1 MGTKAETEIYKN
13 HTIAIEYDEN
23 PESPRMW
30 ENICEFHHWHSRC
43 KLGDIY
49 HTDTED
55 IEKMLTIANRQGD
68 LVMPLYCYEHG
79 NITISLNSFYGKL
92 PQDHYE
98 FDSGQVGFVIIRRKK
113 MLEEFGK
120 KTFTAKLKKR
130 ARKIAEAEVEIFNN
144 YLRGNVYGY
153 IIDYDGDSCWGFY
166 DIEDAIDEAKST
178 IDYIVKQ
185 ERKSHF
191 EQLKIWIRNRVPFQY
206 RISAI
211 TV

>member
-13 HTIAIEYDEN
+13 HTITIEYDEN
-23 PESPRMW
+23 PESPREW
-30 ENICEFHHWHSRC
+30 DNICEIHHWHR
-43 KLGDIY
+43 KYNLGDVR
-49 HTDTED
+49 HTSTESV
-55 IEKMLTIANRQGD
+55 EAMLAKSKRQGD
-68 LVMPLYCYEHG
+68 LVMALYCYEHG

-92 PQDHYE
+92 PQGHYE
-98 FDSGQVGFVIIRRKK
+98 FDSGQVGFVVIRREK

-130 ARKIAEAEVEIFNN
+130 AREIAEAEIETFDA
-144 YLRGNVYGY
+144 YLRGEIYGY
-153 IIDYDGDSCWGFY
+153 IIDDDRDSCWGFY
-166 DIEDAIDEAKST
+166 GIEDAIDEAKNT

-206 RISAI
+206 RISA
-211 TV
+211 TVV

>member
-1 MGTKAETEIYKN
+1 MGTKAETVTYKN
-13 HTIAIEYDEN
+13 HEIKIEYDEN
-23 PESPRMW
+23 PDNPRSW
-30 ENICEFHHWHSRC
+30 DNICEIHHWHSKY

-92 PQDHYE
+92 PQGHYE

-130 ARKIAEAEVEIFNN
+130 AREIAEAEVETFDA
-144 YLRGNVYGY
+144 YLRGEIYGY
-153 IIDYDGDSCWGFY
+153 IIGDDGDSCWGFY
-166 DIEDAIDEAKST
+166 SIEDAIDEAKNT
-178 IDYIVKQ
+178 IDYIVNN

-206 RISAI
+206 RIST
-211 TV
+211 TVV